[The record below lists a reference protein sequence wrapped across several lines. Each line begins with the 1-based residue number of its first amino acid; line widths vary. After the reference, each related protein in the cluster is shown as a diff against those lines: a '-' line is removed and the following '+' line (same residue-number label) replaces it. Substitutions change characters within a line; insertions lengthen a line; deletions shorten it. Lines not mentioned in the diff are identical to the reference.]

1 MDIKVQ
7 SNSPFSVRDQIKRQI
22 RLLIESGE
30 INPGHPLPSA
40 RDLSAILQVNRNTV
54 THAYKE
60 LSAEGLLEI
69 VVGSGTFVKEEL
81 ALKPKKALDRVF
93 DKAIQNAGRIGFN
106 TEEIAEHFMDRL
118 SALTADV
125 SKKRI
130 VVVDCNDEIVQY
142 LCDLLSKTFGVSS
155 QGILIQ
161 EIEADRTSARGLLN
175 DKDLIVCGFNHL
187 EELKC
192 AVPRIDTEVV
202 AILLQVDVR
211 VINSLAQLPKGT
223 KVGFVCANQRSTETL
238 YNSAYFAGAKELR
251 RILAGYDNS
260 KQLHKVIRGCDVI
273 FATNFVYHR
282 LTKLTTPEQQLINVK
297 ITVDSSSMELVKE
310 KLQR

>member
-187 EELKC
+187 EELKR
-192 AVPRIDTEVV
+192 AVPRLDTEVV

-282 LTKLTTPEQQLINVK
+282 LAKLTTPEQQLINVK

-310 KLQR
+310 KLQW